1 MANFYLDNPDI
12 LFYMK
17 HLDLDEVIQ
26 LVEKDFQDKDKFD
39 EAPRNVAEA
48 KENYHLVLAALGEIC
63 AEKIAPMAAAA
74 DEQGAR
80 FENGQVTYADATQH
94 ALKLLTEAQLMGFT
108 LARKYGGL
116 NFPVTIYSLAIEMVS
131 QAEAALQNIFGLQ
144 EIAATI
150 EEFAD
155 EEIKSKYL
163 PRFSSGKVTGAMVL
177 TEPEAG
183 SDLQAVQLT
192 ATFDEAQNI
201 WRLNGNKRFITNG
214 NADVALILARSEP
227 GTTDG
232 RGLSMFV
239 YERDASVVIRRIENK
254 LGIHASPTCELQF
267 NNTHA
272 QLVGRRKMGLIRYV
286 MALMNG
292 ARLGIACQAL
302 GIAQAAYNEALSY
315 ANAREQFKTKII
327 EFPAVYDMLVNMKT
341 KIEAARVLTYETSL
355 VVDKK
360 KRLDE
365 KLGQGTDVP
374 KDLRNAA
381 REITALA
388 AVLTPMSKLYATEIA
403 NQVTYDAIQIHGGTG
418 YMREFNVERHYRDA
432 RITNIYEGTTQL
444 QVVAAIGG
452 VMTQT
457 LEPEYTRLLA
467 RIADSAEKEYL
478 PTLERCHQRIN
489 EVINFTRAKNDREFT
504 AFYARQIVEMAQDFY
519 IALQLLYYAR
529 FSGHKKMIAIK
540 FLNDANLRSQT
551 NHTLVLSDDKFVI
564 ENYKKMIYDDNL

>member
-12 LFYMK
+12 LFYMQ
-17 HLDLDEVIQ
+17 HLNLDEVIQ
-26 LVEKDFQDKDKFD
+26 LVEKDFQDQGKFD
-39 EAPRNVAEA
+39 EAPRNEAEA
-48 KENYHLVLAALGEIC
+48 KENYHLVLSALGEIC

-80 FENGQVTYADATQH
+80 FENGQVTYADATQY
-94 ALKLLTEAQLMGFT
+94 ALKILTEAQLMGFT

-116 NFPVTIYSLAIEMVS
+116 NFPVTIYSIAIEMVS

-155 EEIKSKYL
+155 EDIKMKYL
-163 PRFSSGKVTGAMVL
+163 PQFSSGKVTGAMVL

-192 ATFDEAQNI
+192 ATFDAAENI

-239 YERDASVVIRRIENK
+239 YERDSTVVIRRIENK

-267 NNTHA
+267 NNTKA

-315 ANAREQFKTKII
+315 ANAREQFKSKII
-327 EFPAVYDMLVNMKT
+327 EFPAVYDMLVSMKT

-355 VVDKK
+355 IVDKK

-365 KLGQGTDVP
+365 KTGEGAEVS
-374 KDLRNAA
+374 KELRNAA
-381 REITALA
+381 KELTALA

-457 LEPEYTRLLA
+457 LEPEYQRLLGL
-467 RIADSAEKEYL
+467 IAESTEKEFL
-478 PTLERCHQRIN
+478 PTLEKCHERVN
-489 EVINFTRAKNDREFT
+489 EVVNFAKTKNDREFT
-504 AFYARQIVEMAQDFY
+504 AFYARQMVEMAQDLY
-519 IALQLLYYAR
+519 VALQLMYYAR
-529 FSGHKKMIAIK
+529 FSAHKRLIAIK
-540 FLNDANLRSQT
+540 FLNDANLRSLA
-551 NHTLVLSDDKFVI
+551 NHTLVLSNDKFVI
-564 ENYKKMIYDDNL
+564 ENYRQMIED

>member
-26 LVEKDFQDKDKFD
+26 LVEKDFQDKDKYD
-39 EAPRNVAEA
+39 EAPRNSAEA

-63 AEKIAPMAAAA
+63 AEQIAPLATEA
-74 DEQGAR
+74 DEEGAR
-80 FENGQVTYADATQH
+80 FEKGNVFYADATQQ
-94 ALKLLTEAQLMGFT
+94 ALKLLTNAELMGFT

-116 NFPVTIYSLAIEMVS
+116 NFPVTIYSIAIEMVS

-155 EEIKSKYL
+155 EEIKAKYL
-163 PRFSSGKVTGAMVL
+163 PKFSAGEVTGAMVL

-183 SDLQAVQLT
+183 SDLQSVQLT
-192 ATFDEAQNI
+192 ATFDEKENI

-232 RGLSMFV
+232 RGLSMFL
-239 YERDASVVIRRIENK
+239 YERDDSVIVRRIENK

-267 NNTHA
+267 NNTKA
-272 QLVGRRKMGLIRYV
+272 TLIGRRRMGLIRYV

-315 ANAREQFKTKII
+315 ANAREQFKQKII
-327 EFPAVYDMLVNMKT
+327 EFPAVYEMLVNMKT
-341 KIEAARVLTYETSL
+341 KIEAARVITYETSL
-355 VVDKK
+355 IVDKK
-360 KRLDE
+360 KRVDE
-365 KLGQGTDVP
+365 KIAEGNGVT
-374 KDLRNAA
+374 KELRTKAK
-381 REITALA
+381 ELTALA
-388 AVLTPMSKLYATEIA
+388 AVLTPISKLYATEIA

-432 RITNIYEGTTQL
+432 RITNIYEGTSQL

-452 VMTQT
+452 VLTQT
-457 LEPEYTRLLA
+457 LEPEFKRL
-467 RIADSAEKEYL
+467 REKIGDSDEKEYIPL
-478 PTLERCHQRIN
+478 LNQCHERLN
-489 EVINFTRAKNDREFT
+489 EVVTFTKTKNEREFT
-504 AFYARQIVEMAQDFY
+504 AFYGRQIVEMAQDLY
-519 IALQLLYYAR
+519 IAMQLMYYAR
-529 FSGHKKMIAIK
+529 FSEHKKMIAIK
-540 FLNDANLRSQT
+540 FLKDAARRSES
-551 NHTLVLSDDKFVI
+551 NHDLVLSDDQFVM
-564 ENYKKMIYDDNL
+564 NNHAKMIYDDTH